1 MINIE
6 KYKLD
11 LKDRKILYELD
22 LDCRQPFSKIAKKVG
37 LSTEVV
43 NYRIRKLEQE
53 EIITQYQIVVDLS
66 KLKIIQFKLLLSF
79 QHIDS
84 KKLEDI
90 IKELK
95 LKESVKWIVSCNGIW
110 ELLISC
116 ETKRLEEIEILKNEI
131 LGLFENYVNNK
142 ALSIAVWAEVYN
154 RDYLLEN
161 TKKQNR
167 AKILVGGINEAKLD
181 DLDMKILKQLS
192 ENARKP
198 IIEIAHDIKT
208 SERVVNYR
216 IRQLIKREIITGF
229 RIAINYGK
237 LGINF
242 YKTFIYLD
250 NPRKER
256 VQSLISYFRNNK
268 NIIHNVNVLGNWD
281 LEPEFEVYSERE
293 FNEILSEIKNKFS
306 DIIKSLDI
314 ITISKEH
321 KFVYL

>member
-1 MINIE
+1 MPWEYGIVPLIV
-6 KYKLD
+6 
-11 LKDRKILYELD
+11 
-22 LDCRQPFSKIAKKVG
+22 P
-37 LSTEVV
+37 
-43 NYRIRKLEQE
+43 
-53 EIITQYQIVVDLS
+53 ITD
-66 KLKIIQFKLLLSF
+66 K
-79 QHIDS
+79 
-84 KKLEDI
+84 
-90 IKELK
+90 
-95 LKESVKWIVSCNGIW
+95 NGQR
-110 ELLISC
+110 SP
-116 ETKRLEEIEILKNEI
+116 
-131 LGLFENYVNNK
+131 
-142 ALSIAVWAEVYN
+142 
-154 RDYLLEN
+154 
-161 TKKQNR
+161 
-167 AKILVGGINEAKLD
+167 EA
-181 DLDMKILKQLS
+181 
-192 ENARKP
+192 
-198 IIEIAHDIKT
+198 IAHDIKT